1 MGPGPEAVGTISAAG
16 GATLPDTGRRGEGRD
31 AAAGAPVFTAFW
43 LDGRILRAASEV
55 DGAGAWPGAGG
66 GGICWVEF
74 RRDRA
79 RT

>member
-1 MGPGPEAVGTISAAG
+1 MGPRPGAGSAAG
-16 GATLPDTGRRGEGRD
+16 GTTLPVTGRRGEGRD

-55 DGAGAWPGAGG
+55 DGAWPGAGG
-66 GGICWVEF
+66 GDIFLLEV